1 MKTFAILAAAAL
13 VSAEE
18 GDPFNACETYEDC
31 LDEQIIADLDAA
43 YGDLLDY

>member
-1 MKTFAILAAAAL
+1 MKTFAILAAAVL

-18 GDPFNACETYEDC
+18 GDPYITCETYEDC